1 MADDNPIVFIVDDDE
16 SIRNA
21 LSRLIKSVGLKA
33 ETFSSANDFLK
44 HDPYDGPACL
54 VLDIRMPG
62 LSGLDLQAELAKAKR
77 TLSIVFITG
86 HGNIPMSVQA
96 IKAGAV
102 DFLEKP
108 FDEQALLDAVHLG
121 IQKDRAAK
129 EKQAEL
135 REIQKRVKSLTP
147 REREVFALVVTG
159 MLNKQIA
166 FEMGISEK
174 TIKVHRARVM
184 QKMQAESLADLVR
197 MAAKAGVKPVT
208 GYPLK
213 ENGI

>member
-1 MADDNPIVFIVDDDE
+1 MTETEPIVFIVDDDK
-16 SIRNA
+16 SVRKSLA
-21 LSRLIKSVGLKA
+21 RLIKSVGLKA
-33 ETFSSANDFLK
+33 ETFSCANEFLK
-44 HDPYDGPACL
+44 RDPYDGPSCL

-62 LSGLDLQAELAKAKR
+62 LSGLDLQAELAKTKR

-108 FDEQALLDAVHLG
+108 FEEQALLDAVHLS
-121 IQKDRAAK
+121 IQKDSAAK
-129 EKQAEL
+129 EKLAEL
-135 REIQKRVKSLTP
+135 KEIQERVESLTT
-147 REREVFALVVTG
+147 REREVFAFVVTG

-197 MAAKAGVKPVT
+197 LAEK
-208 GYPLK
+208 L
-213 ENGI
+213 GIGSASS

>member
-1 MADDNPIVFIVDDDE
+1 MRETEPIVFIVDDDE
-16 SIRNA
+16 SVRKA
-21 LSRLIKSVGLKA
+21 LSRLIKSVDLKV

-44 HDPYDGPACL
+44 RDPYDGPACL

-62 LSGLDLQAELAKAKR
+62 LSGLDLQAELAKSER
-77 TLSIVFITG
+77 TSSIVFITG

-108 FDEQALLDAVHLG
+108 FEEQALLDAVHLA
-121 IQKDRAAK
+121 IQKDRLVK
-129 EKQAEL
+129 EKLAEL
-135 REIQKRVKSLTP
+135 RKIQERVESLTP

-197 MAAKAGVKPVT
+197 MAEKASVHAAAD
-208 GYPLK
+208 
-213 ENGI
+213 

>member
-1 MADDNPIVFIVDDDE
+1 MRETEPIVFIVDDDE
-16 SIRNA
+16 SVRKA
-21 LSRLIKSVGLKA
+21 LSRLIKSVDLKV

-44 HDPYDGPACL
+44 RDPYDGPACL

-62 LSGLDLQAELAKAKR
+62 LSGLDLQAELAKSER
-77 TLSIVFITG
+77 TSSIVFITG

-108 FDEQALLDAVHLG
+108 FEEQALLDAVHLA
-121 IQKDRAAK
+121 IQKDRLVK
-129 EKQAEL
+129 EKLAEL
-135 REIQKRVKSLTP
+135 RKIQERVESLTP

-184 QKMQAESLADLVR
+184 QKMQADSLADLVR
-197 MAAKAGVKPVT
+197 MAEKASVHAAAD
-208 GYPLK
+208 
-213 ENGI
+213 

>member
-1 MADDNPIVFIVDDDE
+1 MTETEPIVFIVDDDK
-16 SIRNA
+16 SVRKSLA
-21 LSRLIKSVGLKA
+21 RLIKSVGLKA
-33 ETFSSANDFLK
+33 EIFSCANEFLK
-44 HDPYDGPACL
+44 RDPYDGPSCL

-62 LSGLDLQAELAKAKR
+62 LSGLDLQAELAKTKR

-108 FDEQALLDAVHLG
+108 FEEQALLDAVHLS
-121 IQKDRAAK
+121 IQKDSAAK
-129 EKQAEL
+129 EKLAEL
-135 REIQKRVKSLTP
+135 KEIQERVESLTT
-147 REREVFALVVTG
+147 REREVFAFVVTG

-197 MAAKAGVKPVT
+197 LAEK
-208 GYPLK
+208 L
-213 ENGI
+213 GIGSASS